1 MKTVNISE
9 EELERL
15 KAKNRAQ
22 AWEITHL
29 TEVLVRKNLDLDA
42 LGFVWCDGG
51 CTSGVHRFS
60 PEMVLTADMV
70 LRAEQNTKRLRSWYE
85 TVRWR
90 LGKFPTMSA
99 WHEQYAKRS
108 AARTDLLKVDSS
120 DQETETPS
128 SAAVPDPESSDQ

>member
-1 MKTVNISE
+1 MKTVSIPE

-15 KAKNRAQ
+15 KAKNRDQAAQ
-22 AWEITHL
+22 ITDL
-29 TEVLVRKNLDLDA
+29 INVLARKNLDLDA
-42 LGFVWCDGG
+42 LSFVWCDGG

-60 PEMVLTADMV
+60 EMILTADMV

-108 AARTDLLKVDSS
+108 AARTDLLEVTDG
-120 DQETETPS
+120 QETRIESEAGVPEPET
-128 SAAVPDPESSDQ
+128 AD